1 MVVVVGMVVVVC
13 WLLLLLLLLLLLF
26 RSEAFSLQDEPVL
39 FSSSDKLELPYKST
53 YKGVIKKFFSQ
64 VLKKII
70 I

>member
-13 WLLLLLLLLLLLF
+13 WLLLLLLLLLLF